1 MGTSELPYRRSVFSN
16 AQSPR
21 AFHNSQA
28 AKPLDRPIPRQEHAM
43 KRIRFRAGFTLIELM
58 VVVVILGI
66 LGAMAFGYY
75 MNVPDEVRWKT
86 AKLEM
91 VELRKALDAYRLEH
105 GQYPEKL
112 DDLANID
119 LSKARN
125 PFSKREFD
133 YERGGDGTS
142 YTIKFLGRDDA
153 EGDAPIPDED
163 VIMTERG

>member
-1 MGTSELPYRRSVFSN
+1 
-16 AQSPR
+16 
-21 AFHNSQA
+21 
-28 AKPLDRPIPRQEHAM
+28 M
-43 KRIRFRAGFTLIELM
+43 KRTRFRAGFTLIELM

-91 VELRKALDAYRLEH
+91 GEVRKALDAYRLEH
-105 GQYPEKL
+105 GEYPER
-112 DDLANID
+112 LAELSNID

-133 YERGGDGTS
+133 YERGHDGTTYS
-142 YTIKFLGRDDA
+142 LKFLGKDDV
-153 EGDAPIPDED
+153 EGTAPIPDED